1 MKNQNIEANIEN
13 AFREQIK
20 KDPKVKNAYLLVHS
34 ESADIHISLAEGATG
49 NIPAPPEQPNYMAS
63 VGKLFTATLIGI
75 LFEEGK
81 LAYNDRITAYLD
93 EELTKNLH
101 VYKGKNYTDE
111 IKIKHLLSQTSG
123 LYDNFWPL
131 LKKLINETDF
141 NMGPR
146 EAITWAKNNLK
157 PHFPPGK
164 GFKYSDTNYHLLG
177 LIIENITGKPFHEV
191 LAQYIFKPLR
201 MKHSY
206 MLNYSEPAEASPYPM
221 AEFYHKGI
229 KGNDLK
235 GYAGIDY
242 AGGGVVAT
250 TEDLLKF
257 MKALVKYHLV
267 TKETLEIMKNDRAK
281 YGLGIDYGYGIWQF
295 KTIPLLMPKKLNSWG
310 VAGVTGAFMFYHPAK
325 DTYLIG
331 NFNDTSYASKG
342 LRFMLLKVIKKLF

>member
-1 MKNQNIEANIEN
+1 MKNRNVEAPIEN
-13 AFREQIK
+13 AFKEQVK

-34 ESADIHISLAEGATG
+34 KSAGIHINLAKGVTG
-49 NIPAPPEQPNYMAS
+49 NMPAHPEQPNYMAS

-75 LFEEGK
+75 LFEEEK
-81 LAYNDRITAYLD
+81 LSYNDSITAYLD

-111 IKIKHLLSQTSG
+111 IKIKYLLNQTSG

-131 LKKLINETDF
+131 LEKLINDPDF

-146 EAITWAKNNLK
+146 EAITWAKNNLT

-177 LIIENITGKPFHEV
+177 LIIESITGKPFHEV
-191 LAQYIFKPLR
+191 LAQYIFKPLG

-242 AGGGVVAT
+242 AGGGVVAP

-257 MKALVKYHLV
+257 MKALVAYQLV
-267 TKETLEIMKNDRAK
+267 NKETLEIMKNDRAK

-325 DTYLIG
+325 DTYIIG